1 MSTYFCFGYLPS
13 SRENYLFNPNFAHY
27 VTASRVRLQDP
38 TYLKIFFTTSYPGI
52 TGGGGGGCVVH
63 DGVVGMNK
71 FGNFQVFEV
80 GGLTIGILHR
90 VCFRVFPSTQST
102 CPKFQSVS
110 RGTIAKHKLMH
121 QALQKK
127 CSCDITYFHKARH
140 HFFSL
145 SL

>member
-1 MSTYFCFGYLPS
+1 M
-13 SRENYLFNPNFAHY
+13 
-27 VTASRVRLQDP
+27 
-38 TYLKIFFTTSYPGI
+38 
-52 TGGGGGGCVVH
+52 H

-80 GGLTIGILHR
+80 GGLTIGNLHH
-90 VCFRVFPSTQST
+90 VCLSVFSSTQST
-102 CPKFQSVS
+102 WPKFQSVS
-110 RGTIAKHKLMH
+110 QGTIAKHKLML

-127 CSCDITYFHKARH
+127 CSCDITYFHKAQH